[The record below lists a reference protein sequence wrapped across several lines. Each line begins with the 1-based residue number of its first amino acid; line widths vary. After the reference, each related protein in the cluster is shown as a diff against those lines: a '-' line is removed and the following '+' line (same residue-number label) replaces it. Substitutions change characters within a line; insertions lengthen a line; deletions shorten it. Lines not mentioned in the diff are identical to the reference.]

1 MRNFDAIHND
11 RTISRRLKITVLL
24 LGIATVAILAV
35 NAHRMA
41 ICEDE
46 ANGYYVARRPL
57 GEMLAL
63 LQANI
68 HEDPPLADIVLHGWI
83 RVAGFEPWR
92 LRSLPIVFFLLMI
105 PGLFLVARRLGGRR
119 GAWFSLAAVFLMP
132 YHWTIPA
139 AFRWYSLFA
148 CLAVWNFFFFLRM
161 EESARQPDEDPPS
174 RKTRFARAIPYVV
187 TGACL
192 WYTNYSAPVF
202 FFVHLI
208 VALCRAKRRRQVL
221 VDLTLCY
228 AAIFLLF
235 CPWVPTL
242 LRQLDISIR
251 SRTPG
256 YAGLALYVLF
266 AGEFSTPFHYWISLP
281 AALASLLLAVLV
293 LAQFRRCWIPALVCV
308 VILLGLLQTG
318 AIGPKRLLIVSPFV
332 AITAG
337 LALGRGE
344 HRLRRLR
351 VARTGLIAAALMV
364 AAGSSVHF
372 VRREGW
378 IALRWLDPTAAVV
391 RRIRSESPET
401 LILAN
406 SNPVFFYLEDEY
418 GRNLCRGPQ
427 ELDADY
433 RPQALLFPQDRNYG
447 PLCEELLAK
456 ADRVAWVYHSPY
468 GGPISKWRDAMVEQ
482 MGRLGFRVA
491 KTEGHLRASADFLEY
506 HPKFQDRTSDPLDE
520 HRIVVMHFT
529 KSPAEER
536 SSRPRKTAPVVGRYG
551 PVEIEPSSGV
561 PPEASS
567 SSAYARMVCQT
578 MSRRA
583 FSASINR

>member
-1 MRNFDAIHND
+1 MPLSDAPDND
-11 RTISRRLKITVLL
+11 RPVSRRLKIVVLL
-24 LGIATVAILAV
+24 LGVAAVAILAV

-63 LQANI
+63 LRANI
-68 HEDPPLADIVLHGWI
+68 HEDPPLADLVLHGWI
-83 RVAGFEPWR
+83 RVAGFEPWA
-92 LRSLPIVFFLLMI
+92 LRSLPIAFFLLMM

-119 GAWFSLAAVFLMP
+119 AAWLSLAAVFLMP

-161 EESARQPDEDPPS
+161 EESARGSAEEWPS
-174 RKTRFARAIPYVV
+174 GKRRFARAIPYVL

-192 WYTNYSAPVF
+192 WYTNYSAPAL

-208 VALCRAKRRRQVL
+208 VALCHSGRRRQL
-221 VDLTLCY
+221 LLDLTLCY

-242 LRQLDISIR
+242 LRQLDVSIR
-251 SRTPG
+251 SRTPS
-256 YAGLALYVLF
+256 YAALALYVLL
-266 AGEFSTPFHYWISLP
+266 AGELSTPFHYWISLP
-281 AALASLLLAVLV
+281 AAVAGVLLGALV
-293 LAQFRRCWIPALVCV
+293 VARFRRCWIPALVCA
-308 VILLGLLQTG
+308 VILLGLLQSG
-318 AIGPKRLLIVSPFV
+318 AIGPKRLLIVSPFL

-337 LALGRGE
+337 LALGANE
-344 HRLRRLR
+344 YRLRRLR
-351 VARTGLIAAALMV
+351 VARIGLIAAALMV

-372 VRREGW
+372 LRREGW
-378 IALRWLDPTAAVV
+378 VAHRWLDPTAAVV
-391 RRIRSESPET
+391 RQIRNQSPDT

-427 ELDADY
+427 ESDTDY
-433 RPQALLFPQDRNYG
+433 HPRALLFPQDRNYG
-447 PLCEELLAK
+447 PLCEALLAG

-468 GGPISKWRDAMVEQ
+468 DGPISRWREAMVEQ
-482 MGRLGFRVA
+482 MARLGFRVTA
-491 KTEGHLRASADFLEY
+491 TQGHLRASADFLRY

-520 HRIVVMHFT
+520 HRIVVVHFAR
-529 KSPAEER
+529 SPATPPSPLSLGER
-536 SSRPRKTAPVVGRYG
+536 GRG
-551 PVEIEPSSGV
+551 
-561 PPEASS
+561 
-567 SSAYARMVCQT
+567 
-578 MSRRA
+578 
-583 FSASINR
+583 